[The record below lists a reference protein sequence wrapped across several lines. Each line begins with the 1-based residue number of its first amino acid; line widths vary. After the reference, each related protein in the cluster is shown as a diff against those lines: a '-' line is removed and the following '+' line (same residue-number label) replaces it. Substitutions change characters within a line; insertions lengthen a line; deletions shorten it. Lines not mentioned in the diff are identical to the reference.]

1 MLKLILRIVFSL
13 LLCMPCAALAGF
25 VTRTESWAVG
35 AIVLGIYT
43 SSLTALWNTV
53 NQWQRRLWAFVTGAV
68 VAIAF
73 GLIAE
78 NLPSSFIY
86 GSVAVAFTGI
96 AVSVVAT
103 LLVLG
108 SLRSAKSIDKSYTGS
123 AVPWVIFG
131 IFLASSFVTSPY
143 DGFPLLLTGAVLVV
157 TGGTLMY
164 SVGFTRTG
172 MVLYKSVEE
181 NFWTKA
187 LLVVITLLLFFVC
200 SHAVSRAIVEVSIR
214 SLPR

>member
-1 MLKLILRIVFSL
+1 VLKLILRIVFSL

-43 SSLTALWNTV
+43 SSLTALWNTA

-73 GLIAE
+73 GL
-78 NLPSSFIY
+78 IY